1 MREETIHFRI
11 VNWMRL
17 NWEQGTLQWNTGQ
30 VEKMSCDI
38 RRGKLLS
45 HKLRDTGDRFC
56 VRDNKYSN
64 LCFKGNAMTVRR
76 MVKINSV

>member
-1 MREETIHFRI
+1 MREETVHFRI

-30 VEKMSCDI
+30 VEEMSCDI
-38 RRGKLLS
+38 CPGKLLS

-56 VRDNKYSN
+56 VRDDKYSN
-64 LCFKGNAMTVRR
+64 LCFKDNAMTVRR

>member
-1 MREETIHFRI
+1 MIHFRI

-30 VEKMSCDI
+30 VEEMSCDI
-38 RRGKLLS
+38 CPGKLLS

-64 LCFKGNAMTVRR
+64 LYFKDNAMTVRR